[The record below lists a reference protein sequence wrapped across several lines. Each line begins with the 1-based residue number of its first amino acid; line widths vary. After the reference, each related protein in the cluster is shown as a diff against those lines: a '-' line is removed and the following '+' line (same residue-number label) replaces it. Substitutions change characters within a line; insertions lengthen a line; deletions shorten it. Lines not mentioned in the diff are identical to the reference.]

1 MSIKSRQQEAKNTNI
16 TNQKDYYPKKTKMGS
31 YSNEKESNI
40 VETVTPQTETD
51 DSDTLLAMVLGANL
65 VFPAVLNAAIELKL
79 FEIIGNEF
87 MSAIEIASKLPAQ
100 HSDLPNRL
108 ERMLYMLVSYSL
120 LSVSSCTNDDGSKVR
135 VYGVTRSG
143 KYFVNDENDG
153 GYLGSFTSFMCHRAL
168 LGVWLNFKEAI
179 IDPEIDLFK
188 KVNGISKYEYFGTDP
203 QINQLF
209 NRSMTDACNVHVK
222 RILDIYK
229 GFEGVST
236 LVDVGGGNGQS
247 LKLIIA
253 KYPSIK
259 AINFDLPQVIDNAP
273 PFTGIEHV
281 GGSMFESI
289 PQGDAIILKAVCHNW
304 SDEHCVEILRNCHKA
319 LPPNGKVIII
329 ELAQSE
335 DPEPTD
341 ASRMIAIADNIMF
354 ITAGG
359 RERTPKEYESLGKQS
374 GFSKLQVVCRTFSIV
389 GVMELYK

>member
-1 MSIKSRQQEAKNTNI
+1 
-16 TNQKDYYPKKTKMGS
+16 MGS

-108 ERMLYMLVSYSL
+108 ERMLYMLASYSL

-179 IDPEIDLFK
+179 IDPEIDVFK

-209 NRSMTDACNVHVK
+209 NRSMTDTCNVHIK
-222 RILDIYK
+222 KILDIYK

-273 PFTGIEHV
+273 SFTGIEHV

-304 SDEHCVEILRNCHKA
+304 TDEQCVEILRNCHKA

-329 ELAQSE
+329 ELAQPE

-341 ASRMIAIADNIMF
+341 ASRMIATIDNIMF

-374 GFSKLQVVCRTFSIV
+374 GFSKLQVVCRAFSIV

>member
-1 MSIKSRQQEAKNTNI
+1 
-16 TNQKDYYPKKTKMGS
+16 MGS
-31 YSNEKESNI
+31 YSNEKENNV
-40 VETVTPQTETD
+40 VETFTPQID
-51 DSDTLLAMVLGANL
+51 DSDTLLAMVLGANM
-65 VFPAVLNAAIELKL
+65 VFPAVLNAAIELNL
-79 FEIIGNEF
+79 FEIIAKESNGDF
-87 MSAIEIASKLPAQ
+87 MSASEIASKLPTQ

-108 ERMLYMLVSYSL
+108 DRMLRMLASYSL
-120 LSVSSCTNDDGSKVR
+120 LSVSTRTNDDDSTVR
-135 VYGVTRSG
+135 VYGVTTSG

-168 LGVWLNFKEAI
+168 LGVWLNFKEAV

-188 KVNGISKYEYFGTDP
+188 KVNGISKYEYFGKDP

-209 NRSMTDACNVHVK
+209 NKSMTDTCNVHIK
-222 RILDIYK
+222 RILDIYN

-236 LVDVGGGNGQS
+236 LVDVGGGNGQT

-259 AINFDLPQVIDNAP
+259 AINFDLPQVIDNAS
-273 PFTGIEHV
+273 PFSGIEHV

-304 SDEHCVEILRNCHKA
+304 SDEKCIEILSNCYKA
-319 LPPNGKVIII
+319 LPPNGKVILI
-329 ELAQSE
+329 ELTQPE
-335 DPEPTD
+335 DPEPTN
-341 ASRMIAIADNIMF
+341 ASRMISILDNIMF

-359 RERTPKEYESLGKQS
+359 KERTPKEYENLGIRS
-374 GFSKLQVVCRTFSIV
+374 GFSRLQVACCAFSIY